1 MTTLIAKFQFERET
15 KGAVRFQEIDDTGKV
30 LDMTAA
36 AIGTL
41 YLRKSSLDGQV
52 PQSITVSIEA

>member
-1 MTTLIAKFQFERET
+1 MTTLTAKFQFERET
-15 KGAVRFQEIDDTGKV
+15 KGAVRFQEIDETGKI

-41 YLRKSSLDGQV
+41 YLRKSSLNGQV
-52 PQSITVSIEA
+52 PQSITVNINS